1 MNKTYCGYV
10 SIIGKPN
17 VGKST
22 ILNHILGK
30 KISITSR
37 KSQTTRNNILGI
49 KTENDKQMIFAD
61 TPGMHI
67 KSPKVMNKVLNRSAE
82 SLIEDSDIILFVVQR
97 LTLDDEDLSVL
108 KKLKEA
114 NSKVIC
120 VVNKVDQISDKNKL
134 LPMIGRLA
142 EEYSFL
148 DIIPISAINNE
159 GIKELEQLI
168 KKYLPE
174 NDHIYGEEDIQNSHK
189 DTFMISELIREKII
203 RMLGDELPHDT
214 FVQVELLED
223 EDEIIKIHAVIY
235 VVRDSQKQIVIGKG
249 GGTLKKIGQQ
259 ARLELEDYF
268 KKKVF
273 LKTWVKVKKN
283 WNTDSD
289 YIQSLGVGGSYE
301 T

>member
-1 MNKTYCGYV
+1 MNKTYCGYI

-134 LPMIGRLA
+134 LPIIGRLA

-159 GIKELEQLI
+159 GIKELEHLI

>member
-159 GIKELEQLI
+159 GIKELEYLI

>member
-1 MNKTYCGYV
+1 MYFIACNMTLTIFLDCSNNENKVANIQKSFGLNVVTE
-10 SIIGKPN
+10 IPINKPFFVFKEN
-17 VGKST
+17 GLNFIFNSDNAKS
-22 ILNHILGK
+22 LHIDFLKGAMGWRLKRSDHEKLLKKTLGK
-30 KISITSR
+30 NNKPLSIF
-37 KSQTTRNNILGI
+37 
-49 KTENDKQMIFAD
+49 E
-61 TPGMHI
+61 
-67 KSPKVMNKVLNRSAE
+67 
-82 SLIEDSDIILFVVQR
+82 
-97 LTLDDEDLSVL
+97 
-108 KKLKEA
+108 
-114 NSKVIC
+114 
-120 VVNKVDQISDKNKL
+120 
-134 LPMIGRLA
+134 
-142 EEYSFL
+142 
-148 DIIPISAINNE
+148 
-159 GIKELEQLI
+159 
-168 KKYLPE
+168 
-174 NDHIYGEEDIQNSHK
+174 
-189 DTFMISELIREKII
+189 
-203 RMLGDELPHDT
+203 GDELPHDT